1 MRAGIR
7 FFDQGG
13 KNMQKIINITGMAC
27 AGCASKVKKALE
39 AVPGVK
45 SVNVEL
51 AEKRAVVDVEGVADQ
66 VLLDTVNAIGKYKAE
81 SIA

>member
-1 MRAGIR
+1 
-7 FFDQGG
+7 
-13 KNMQKIINITGMAC
+13 MQKIINITGMAC

-66 VLLDTVNAIGKYKAE
+66 VLLDAVNAIGKYKAE

>member
-1 MRAGIR
+1 
-7 FFDQGG
+7 
-13 KNMQKIINITGMAC
+13 MQKIINITGMAC
-27 AGCASKVKKALE
+27 EGCAGRVKKALE

-51 AEKRAVVDVEGVADQ
+51 AAKRAIVDVEGVADQ

>member
-1 MRAGIR
+1 
-7 FFDQGG
+7 
-13 KNMQKIINITGMAC
+13 MQKIINITGMAC

-51 AEKRAVVDVEGVADQ
+51 AEKRAVVDVEGVAD
-66 VLLDTVNAIGKYKAE
+66 VLLLDTVNGIGKYKAE
-81 SIA
+81 SIE

>member
-1 MRAGIR
+1 
-7 FFDQGG
+7 
-13 KNMQKIINITGMAC
+13 MQKIINITGMAC

-66 VLLDTVNAIGKYKAE
+66 VLLDTVTASGKSKAE

>member
-1 MRAGIR
+1 MKKTLDMEGI
-7 FFDQGG
+7 
-13 KNMQKIINITGMAC
+13 AC
-27 AGCASKVKKALE
+27 PRCEARIKKALE

>member
-1 MRAGIR
+1 
-7 FFDQGG
+7 
-13 KNMQKIINITGMAC
+13 MQKIINITGMAC
-27 AGCASKVKKALE
+27 AGCAAKVKKALE

>member
-1 MRAGIR
+1 ME
-7 FFDQGG
+7 
-13 KNMQKIINITGMAC
+13 KIINITGMGC
-27 AGCASKVKKALE
+27 AGCAAKVKKALE

-51 AEKRAVVDVEGVADQ
+51 AEKRALVDVEGVADQ

>member
-1 MRAGIR
+1 MSAGIR

-13 KNMQKIINITGMAC
+13 KNMQNIINITGMAC

>member
-1 MRAGIR
+1 
-7 FFDQGG
+7 
-13 KNMQKIINITGMAC
+13 MQKTISITGMGC
-27 AGCASKVKKALE
+27 EGCAAKVKKALE

-51 AEKRAVVDVEGVADQ
+51 AAKRAVVEAEGVADQ
-66 VLLDTVNAIGKYKAE
+66 ALLDAVNAIGKYKAE